1 MKWVAAIALGSKHAS
16 GVAIALFKVK
26 CNNNNAYLA
35 MFESLLP
42 NAKNLIHFRCSCNR
56 VLTSNQGT
64 KFHNQINEELMTLLK
79 VNHRLSRTY
88 HPQGYIN
95 MEEFV

>member
-1 MKWVAAIALGSKHAS
+1 MKWVAAIALESKHAS
-16 GVAIALFKVK
+16 GVAIALLG
-26 CNNNNAYLA
+26 NNNNAYLA

-42 NAKNLIHFRCSCNR
+42 NAKNLIHFRCSCNK
-56 VLTSNQGT
+56 VLTSNQGM